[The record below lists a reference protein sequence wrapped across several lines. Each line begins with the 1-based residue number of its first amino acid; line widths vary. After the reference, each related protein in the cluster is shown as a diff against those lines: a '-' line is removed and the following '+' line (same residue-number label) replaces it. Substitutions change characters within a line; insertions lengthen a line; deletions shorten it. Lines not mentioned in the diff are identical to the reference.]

1 MGTGALVTWGP
12 SPMARIFP
20 VWFELRDAPEETRR
34 EVLREAAM
42 RFCGTAGIVKPVARA
57 ADRLR
62 ALRGAR

>member
-1 MGTGALVTWGP
+1 
-12 SPMARIFP
+12 MARIFP